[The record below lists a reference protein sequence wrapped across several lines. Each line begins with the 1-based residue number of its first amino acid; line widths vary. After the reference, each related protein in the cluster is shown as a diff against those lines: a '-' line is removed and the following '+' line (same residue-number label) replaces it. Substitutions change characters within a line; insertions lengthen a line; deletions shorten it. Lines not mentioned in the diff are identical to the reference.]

1 MKLEDEFPVPLSPES
16 LWGTILGDLEGIV
29 SCIPGAEL
37 TEALTPTSWTGNFA
51 AKMGPISLGFSGK
64 AQVEELNDA
73 ERRLILRAD
82 GNEVR
87 GRGTAQVVVTLVAE
101 SDGEGGSIVK
111 MASDVTLTG
120 RAAQVS
126 RGMLP
131 KVARDLTGRFA
142 RCLAERFKEG
152 TR

>member
-1 MKLEDEFPVPLSPES
+1 M
-16 LWGTILGDLEGIV
+16 LGDLEGVV

-37 TEALTPTSWTGNFA
+37 TETLAPGSWVGRFA
-51 AKMGPISLGFSGK
+51 AKMGPISLGFSGNV
-64 AQVEELNDA
+64 QVEELDQVA
-73 ERRLILRAD
+73 HRLILRA
-82 GNEVR
+82 GGREVR

-111 MASDVTLTG
+111 MMSDVTLTG

-131 KVARDLTGRFA
+131 KVARDLTAGFARRLSERFA
-142 RCLAERFKEG
+142 GG